1 MSEQKLTEVQG
12 SVSIDEHAALTS
24 LDGQRELL
32 QDLAVMFCEDTPQV
46 LEELR
51 ISVERQDH
59 VEARRAV
66 HTLKGLA
73 STFYAKPTV
82 ELAQRHEDAVAAGNL
97 AELAGGGLESLARS
111 IQALTLE
118 LKKRG
123 LVE

>member
-1 MSEQKLTEVQG
+1 MSERKLSDVET
-12 SVSIDEHAALTS
+12 SVTIDESAALAA

-32 QDLAVMFCEDTPQV
+32 QDLAVMFCEDSPQV

-51 ISVERQDH
+51 LSVERENCVD
-59 VEARRAV
+59 ARRAV

-82 ELAQRHEDAVAAGNL
+82 ELAQQHEDAAAAGNL
-97 AELAGGGLESLARS
+97 TDLAGGGVDMLARS
-111 IQALTLE
+111 IHALILE

-123 LVE
+123 LTD